1 MGQQNECTSLK
12 DRIAQVPSEYQAQLG
27 EELRKARAVTSD
39 LINALNSPDE
49 QTVAEK
55 LGVCASQMPNFTL
68 LTEERKTAL
77 GFIQQI
83 CSKQLDVPTGLAV
96 LRDTLRQFDEVL
108 E

>member
-27 EELRKARAVTSD
+27 KELRKARAVTSD
-39 LINALNSPDE
+39 LINALSSPDE

-83 CSKQLDVPTGLAV
+83 CSKQLDVPTGLAI